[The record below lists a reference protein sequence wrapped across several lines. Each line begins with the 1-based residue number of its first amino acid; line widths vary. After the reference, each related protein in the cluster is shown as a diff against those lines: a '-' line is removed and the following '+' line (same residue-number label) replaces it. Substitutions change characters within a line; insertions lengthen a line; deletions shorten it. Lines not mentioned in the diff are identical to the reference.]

1 MSVPSFFE
9 IYSTPNVLF
18 LLSLEYCGLVDD
30 VFLVAVVLNRAI
42 VLVSSLAVAAASP
55 VISALAVDDLVVV
68 ALDGLFHIFTTAV
81 GHFDSASV

>member
-1 MSVPSFFE
+1 MRVPSFLE
-9 IYSTPNVLF
+9 IDSTPNVLL

-30 VFLVAVVLNRAI
+30 VFFLLQWAI

-81 GHFDSASV
+81 GHFDRASV

>member
-1 MSVPSFFE
+1 MSIPSFFE
-9 IYSTPNVLF
+9 IYSTPNVLL